1 MPHARERFYYK
12 AFGWHIASEI
22 ELPLLSSAAASP
34 SGPDIQ
40 ITIGPVEPLVI
51 FRKLYRQHHIYE
63 ELRYIVA
70 DGREIAIEPLAG
82 SKPANVASLI
92 VSRLLTI
99 AAYQRGQ
106 LPLHASA
113 VRLGGRLVAICGYS
127 GSGKSTLAALLIER
141 GGQLYE
147 DDMVV
152 VEGHGPFFASGPSA
166 SGMKLSEASLHQIG
180 RTADGLALA
189 NHVEGKYFAPVRPA
203 ELSRA
208 EIGAIIQLGPG
219 RPGIHPATPEE
230 ALGRWQAC
238 IRQPDLLS
246 EAPDRASLWRT
257 WLDLAAQ
264 TEFLS
269 ICHDGQMHVS
279 AAAADQIAQRFSK

>member
-1 MPHARERFYYK
+1 MPDSRGRFYYK

-22 ELPLLSSAAASP
+22 ELPLLSAAQP
-34 SGPDIQ
+34 LGSGSDIL
-40 ITIGPVEPLVI
+40 ITIGPVEPAVI
-51 FRKLYRQHHIYE
+51 FRKLYRQHHIYD

-70 DGREIAIEPLAG
+70 DGREIVIEPLAG
-82 SKPANVASLI
+82 SMPANVASLT

-99 AAYQRGQ
+99 ACYQRGL

-113 VRLGGRLVAICGYS
+113 VRLGDRLVAICGYS
-127 GSGKSTLAALLIER
+127 GSGKSTLAAMLIER

-152 VEGHGPFFASGPSA
+152 VEGSGPFFASGPSA
-166 SGMKLSEASLHQIG
+166 SGMKLSEASLRQIG
-180 RTADGLALA
+180 RSADGLALA

-203 ELSRA
+203 ESSRA
-208 EIGAIIQLGPG
+208 EIGAIIQLGRG
-219 RPGIHPATPEE
+219 RPGIHPAAPEE

-238 IRQPDLLS
+238 IRQPDLMS
-246 EAPDRASLWRT
+246 EAPDRALLWRT
-257 WLDLAAQ
+257 WLDLAAK

-269 ICHDGQMHVS
+269 VRHDGQMDVS
-279 AAAADQIAQRFSK
+279 AAAADRIAQRFSK